1 MFVKYIFL
9 NAWPDVS
16 RTKYDYI
23 LVNWSSSLGYDRITK
38 YYVKNLVETKRI
50 QTERKAALKKNKV
63 CIRAKTLLQ
72 QAKTMGMEN
81 YEICA
86 DYFLMS
92 RGAGSDEINTYK

>member
-16 RTKYDYI
+16 RT
-23 LVNWSSSLGYDRITK
+23 
-38 YYVKNLVETKRI
+38 
-50 QTERKAALKKNKV
+50 AALKKNKV
-63 CIRAKTLLQ
+63 CIRAKTLMQ
-72 QAKTMGMEN
+72 QAKTIGMEN